1 MGTGLKIPMLKTT
14 LLFLSLFPL
23 TSFAAFPEVDQIIGQ
38 AIQRKT
44 LPGAVTNIGKKEGVL
59 SRAVY
64 GKRDLI
70 TKNSL
75 DTIYDLAS
83 LTKVVAT
90 ATSIM
95 ILEEQGKLSI
105 KDKVSNYLVEFN
117 SDNKR
122 NITIEDLMLHHS
134 GLPAGTN
141 SVSGEN
147 FKAFISRIAGTGLV
161 YKTGAKTVYSDL
173 GFLLLGEIVELAS
186 GLTLDQF
193 TQTYIFKPLKMDR
206 TGYFVAPELVSLCA
220 PTIAKRSCIPHDPK
234 SFNFYPENTGHAGV
248 FSTGEDLSRFARM
261 FLNLGT
267 LDGVQVMKKETVVKM
282 TKLTTAERALGWD
295 MLSPYS
301 NPPRGEVFP
310 KGISFGHTGYTGTTM
325 WIDPKSGS
333 YYIFLSNRV
342 LLGEEAT
349 AAPFTALRRNVS
361 TAIGKAI
368 Y

>member
-1 MGTGLKIPMLKTT
+1 MFKIT
-14 LLFLSLFPL
+14 LLFLLLLPF
-23 TSFAAFPEVDQIIGQ
+23 TGYTAFPEVDQIIGL
-38 AIQRKT
+38 AIQKKT
-44 LPGAVTNIGKKEGVL
+44 LPGAVTVIGNKDAVI
-59 SRAVY
+59 SRAAF

-70 TKNSL
+70 LKNNS

-105 KDKVSNYLVEFN
+105 KDKVSDFFPEF
-117 SDNKR
+117 KTAAKKM
-122 NITIEDLMLHHS
+122 ITIEDLLLHHS
-134 GLPAGTN
+134 GLPASTN
-141 SVSGEN
+141 LVEGEN
-147 FKAFISRIAGTGLV
+147 YKSFISRVAGAALA
-161 YKTGAKTVYSDL
+161 YKTGRKTVYSDL
-173 GFLLLGEIVELAS
+173 GFLLLGEIVELSS

-193 TQTYIFKPLKMDR
+193 AQTYIFKPLKMER
-206 TGYFVAPELVSLCA
+206 TGFHVAPELMALCA
-220 PTIAKRSCIPHDPK
+220 PTITKRSCLPHDPK
-234 SFNFYPENTGHAGV
+234 SFKYFPENTGHAGV

-261 FLNLGT
+261 YLNLGS
-267 LDGVQVMKKETVVKM
+267 LDGVQIMKKETVIKM
-282 TKLTTAERALGWD
+282 TSLTSAERALGWD

-310 KGISFGHTGYTGTTM
+310 KAISYGHTGYTGTTM

-349 AAPFTALRRNVS
+349 AAPFTQLRRDLS

-368 Y
+368 YKSSSI

>member
-1 MGTGLKIPMLKTT
+1 MLKTT
-14 LLFLSLFPL
+14 LLFLSLLPFTL
-23 TSFAAFPEVDQIIGQ
+23 FAAFPEVDQIIGQ

-44 LPGAVTNIGKKEGVL
+44 LPGAVTNIGKKDGVL
-59 SRAVY
+59 SRAFY

-70 TKNSL
+70 TKNNL

-105 KDKVSNYLVEFN
+105 KDKVSNYFPEFN
-117 SDNKR
+117 SVTKKD
-122 NITIEDLMLHHS
+122 ITIEDLLLHHS
-134 GLPAGTN
+134 GLAASTHLVP
-141 SVSGEN
+141 GEN
-147 FKAFISRIAGTGLV
+147 YKSFISRVAGSGLA
-161 YKTGAKTVYSDL
+161 YKTKTKTVYSDL

-206 TGYFVAPELVSLCA
+206 TGYFVAPELTSLCA
-220 PTIAKRSCIPHDPK
+220 PTIARRACIPHDPK
-234 SFNFYPENTGHAGV
+234 SFKFYPENTGHAGV

-261 FLNLGT
+261 YLNLGT
-267 LDGVQVMKKETVVKM
+267 LDGVQVMKKETVQKM
-282 TKLTTAERALGWD
+282 TRLTSDQRALGWD

-333 YYIFLSNRV
+333 YYVFLSNRV

-349 AAPFTALRRNVS
+349 AAPFTALRRSVG

-368 Y
+368 YQSF